1 MKRDLKRLKR
11 FKSLKEDIY
20 DCYKIVDGLAKE
32 SLYPPPISA
41 FGGLITKLEC
51 SLGTLLCFKD
61 RVPITNPPLSSSKG
75 ARLIYAIIKEYKLF
89 IPLLVFSANE
99 EGEFYEIN
107 RKKIR
112 LTKSGFGNIIREKI
126 ESI

>member
-1 MKRDLKRLKR
+1 M
-11 FKSLKEDIY
+11 
-20 DCYKIVDGLAKE
+20 
-32 SLYPPPISA
+32 
-41 FGGLITKLEC
+41 
-51 SLGTLLCFKD
+51 GTLLCFKD